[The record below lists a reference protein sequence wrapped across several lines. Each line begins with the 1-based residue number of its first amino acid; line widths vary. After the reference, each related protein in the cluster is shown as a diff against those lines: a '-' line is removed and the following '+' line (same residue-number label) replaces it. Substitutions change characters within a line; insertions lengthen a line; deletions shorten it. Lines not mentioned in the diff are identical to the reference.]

1 MKKALFLVLI
11 LFVAIGFLSAF
22 TLSNSTITVGVGYDT
37 ISGPG
42 TRYEADADFI
52 SKATG
57 ISGFF
62 FYDVQLGEKKW
73 FSRIEYD
80 YILFKGDFVFK
91 DMPYSKDSGYK
102 VSASKNRVGTYGLI
116 EVGKKVRLSLGICG
130 VNNTI
135 TMTDNEHGI
144 KLANVYTGIGLI
156 ADCQFMFTDKLSAR
170 LSLSPDFT
178 FVVVDK
184 YRSLDNAYEETK
196 SKTVF
201 RTGFSMGARIGVSYL
216 F

>member
-1 MKKALFLVLI
+1 MKKALVIVLVM
-11 LFVAIGFLSAF
+11 VVCAGFLSAF
-22 TLSNSTITVGVGYDT
+22 TLSNSTITVGVGFDM
-37 ISGPG
+37 ISGSG
-42 TRYEADADFI
+42 QRYDVDADFN
-52 SKATG
+52 SKASG
-57 ISGFF
+57 VSGFF

-91 DMPYSKDSGYK
+91 DVPYSKDSGYK
-102 VSASKNRVGTYGLI
+102 ASASKNRVGTYRLF

-130 VNNTI
+130 ANNTI

-144 KLANVYTGIGLI
+144 KLSNIYAGIGLI

-178 FVVVDK
+178 LFVIDK
-184 YRSLDNAYEETK
+184 FYSSENAYEETK
-196 SKTVF
+196 SKTAF
-201 RTGFSMGARIGVSYL
+201 RTGFSMGARIGISYL